1 MQVAWQASER
11 EDITFI
17 GQRETC
23 QEILQ
28 IRTDARAYHWKLGVH
43 PKDLC
48 KERYSRNNN
57 IYKG

>member
-28 IRTDARAYHWKLGVH
+28 IRTDARALSLKIRIS
-43 PKDLC
+43 PKGFMQR
-48 KERYSRNNN
+48 EVF
-57 IYKG
+57 